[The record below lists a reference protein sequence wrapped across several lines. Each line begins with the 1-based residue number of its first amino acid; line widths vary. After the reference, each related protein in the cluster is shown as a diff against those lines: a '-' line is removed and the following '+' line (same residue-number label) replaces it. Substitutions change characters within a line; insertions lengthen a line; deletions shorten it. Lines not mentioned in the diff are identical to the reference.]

1 MRGAVADTSDTRPF
15 RPIAIGF
22 YLLALPLLVAIF
34 LADAPSGRMTN
45 GIAACVMVG
54 CGLLL
59 DRRVR

>member
-1 MRGAVADTSDTRPF
+1 MPGTVPDTSEVRPF

-34 LADAPSGRMTN
+34 LAEAPSGRWTN
-45 GIAACVMVG
+45 GIAAAVMVV

-59 DRRVR
+59 DRRAR